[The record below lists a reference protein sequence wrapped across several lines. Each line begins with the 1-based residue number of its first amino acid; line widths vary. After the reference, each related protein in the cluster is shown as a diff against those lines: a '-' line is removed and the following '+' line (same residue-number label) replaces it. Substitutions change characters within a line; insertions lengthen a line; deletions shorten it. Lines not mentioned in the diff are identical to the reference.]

1 MKVIILILFLVTYSP
16 SVFSQTSFNYR
27 YTEVCSGR
35 TNTVKVVLNN
45 NSDFFTVFFFG
56 ENKTFSSTQ
65 FNNGEYAE
73 WMDMVY
79 RSWSEYYPCQEVLA
93 LVQETSK
100 KVAERNSKEFTQPI
114 IIISSDL
121 AFFSPN
127 DFRIGSGWSETDR
140 ITGKSVG
147 GLGTIGSG
155 RIYSFGYFRL
165 NPVFPNTNSV
175 ENYNILLVDGNW
187 LGNLMNGLYY
197 NYNGSGAFIFNS
209 MTFGDMNGFP
219 FQNNGLLLG
228 GFLPIYGSNQISLN
242 SLMVFSY
249 TYYERV
255 FKINYWF
262 DNAIRVNPNLTVTF
276 QLSPTF
282 GINVT
287 SNMTYRFGVDSG
299 FINYGIMTGAKLL
312 F

>member
-1 MKVIILILFLVTYSP
+1 MKALLLFLLIVIPNLLY
-16 SVFSQTSFNYR
+16 SQTSFNYR

-56 ENKTFSSTQ
+56 ENKTFNSTQ

-73 WMDMVY
+73 WMDRVY

-100 KVAERNSKEFTQPI
+100 KVASKGSKNEIQPVI
-114 IIISSDL
+114 VVSSDL

-127 DFRIGSGWSETDR
+127 DLRIGGGWSETDR
-140 ITGKSVG
+140 ISQKSVG
-147 GLGTIGSG
+147 GLLAIGTGN
-155 RIYSFGYFRL
+155 IYSFGYFRL
-165 NPVFPNTNSV
+165 NPILPNTNSV
-175 ENYNILLVDGNW
+175 ENYNILLVNGNW
-187 LGNLMNGLYY
+187 LGNLMNGLYLSY
-197 NYNGSGAFIFNS
+197 QGSGAFLFNS
-209 MTFGDMNGFP
+209 ITFGDMNGFA

-228 GFLPIYGSNQISLN
+228 GFLPIYRNNQIALN
-242 SLMVFSY
+242 SLMVVSY

-262 DNAIRVNPNLTVTF
+262 DNAVRVNPNLTLTF

-287 SNMTYRFGVDSG
+287 GNITHRVGVDGG
-299 FINYGIMTGAKLL
+299 FVNYGIMTGAKLL

>member
-1 MKVIILILFLVTYSP
+1 MKIIILILFLVTCST
-16 SVFSQTSFNYR
+16 SVFSQTIFNYR

-35 TNTVKVVLNN
+35 TNTVRVVLNN

-56 ENKTFSSTQ
+56 ENKTFSINQ
-65 FNNGEYAE
+65 FNNGEYAD
-73 WMDMVY
+73 WMDSVY
-79 RSWSEYYPCQEVLA
+79 RSWSEYYPCSEVLA

-127 DFRIGSGWSETDR
+127 DFRIGGGWSETDKVSGR
-140 ITGKSVG
+140 SVG
-147 GLGTIGSG
+147 GLSTIGSG

-165 NPVFPNTNSV
+165 NPVLPNTNSV

-228 GFLPIYGSNQISLN
+228 GFLPIYKSNQIALN
-242 SLMVFSY
+242 SLMVLSY

-255 FKINYWF
+255 FKINYWL
-262 DNAIRVNPNLTVTF
+262 DNAVRVNPNITF
-276 QLSPTF
+276 TFNLSPTF
-282 GINVT
+282 GINIT
-287 SNMTYRFGVDSG
+287 SNITYRLGVDSG
-299 FINYGIMTGAKLL
+299 FVNYGIMTGAKLL

>member
-1 MKVIILILFLVTYSP
+1 MKIIILISLLTTWPAYT
-16 SVFSQTSFNYR
+16 FSQTTFNYR
-27 YTEVCSGR
+27 YIEVCSGR
-35 TNTVKVVLNN
+35 TNNVKVFLNN
-45 NSDFFTVFFFG
+45 DRDFFTVFFFG
-56 ENKTFSSTQ
+56 ENKTFSRNQ
-65 FNNGEYAE
+65 FDNGEYAE
-73 WMDMVY
+73 WMDVIY
-79 RSWSEYYPCQEVLA
+79 GSWSEYYPCQEVLG

-100 KVAERNSKEFTQPI
+100 KVAETNSKEFTQPI

-127 DFRIGSGWSETDR
+127 DFRIGSGWSDTDR
-140 ITGKSVG
+140 ISGKLVG
-147 GLGTIGSG
+147 GMGTVGSG

-175 ENYNILLVDGNW
+175 ENYNIIFIDGNW
-187 LGNLMNGLYY
+187 LGNLINGLYY
-197 NYNGSGAFIFNS
+197 NNKGSGIFTFNS

-228 GFLPIYGSNQISLN
+228 GFLPIYKNNQLELN
-242 SLMVFSY
+242 SLMVLSY

-262 DNAIRVNPNLTVTF
+262 DNAVRVNPNISFTF
-276 QLSPTF
+276 KLSPTF

-287 SNMTYRFGVDSG
+287 SNVTYRMGVDSG